1 MNRLAVWIGSFLVVA
16 VVIAIGGTLGWMKYT
31 EITAAMAAPPPPENP
46 IAVTVAESTSVD
58 YRYST
63 TVIGTVIAPRSI
75 ILSNEVP
82 GTVSHL
88 GFKSGDEVSE
98 NQKLVEL
105 DASVERARLKSA
117 AARLKMAESTL
128 SRTRQAARNRA
139 VSELEVEEAE
149 SAYSQASAEIVEL
162 EAVIAK
168 KTLVAPF
175 PSRIGLC
182 NTHIGQFLASGSQ
195 IVTLQSLEGY
205 INVDFMVP
213 QSAANFVKVGDNVK
227 LRDDQ
232 ELYVATI
239 SAIDAQADRST
250 RNLMVRAKLSPIPEH
265 LLPGDSVRVLL
276 EYGPAMKT
284 AAIPVEALR
293 RAPMKSYVY
302 VAEKDTEGK
311 LRARERQVKVGQM
324 VGDRFSV
331 LSGLEVGVNVVAD
344 GSFKLRDGALIT
356 AIAKSA
362 SNLSKATSN
371 AIQETAGK

>member
-1 MNRLAVWIGSFLVVA
+1 MNRLAVWIGSFLVTA
-16 VVIAIGGTLGWMKYT
+16 IVIAIGGTLGWIKYT
-31 EITAAMAAPPPPENP
+31 EITAAMAAPPPQENP
-46 IAVTVAESTSVD
+46 IAVTIENSTSVD

-63 TVIGTVIAPRSI
+63 TVIGTVLAPRSI
-75 ILSNEVP
+75 ILSNEIP
-82 GTVSHL
+82 GTVSQL
-88 GFKSGDEVSE
+88 GFKSGDEVIE

-117 AARLKMAESTL
+117 AARLKMSESTL

-149 SAYSQASAEIVEL
+149 SAYSQAAAEIVEL
-162 EAVIAK
+162 EATIAK
-168 KTLVAPF
+168 KTLLAPF
-175 PSRIGLC
+175 PSRIGLS

-213 QSAANFVKVGDNVK
+213 QSAADFVEVGNNIK
-227 LRDDQ
+227 LVDDQ
-232 ELYVATI
+232 EIYAATI

-250 RNLMVRAKLSPIPEH
+250 RNLMVRAKLSPVPKH
-265 LLPGDSVRVLL
+265 LVPGDSVRVLI
-276 EYGPAMKT
+276 EYGPEMKT

-302 VAEKDTEGK
+302 VAETDSEGK

-324 VGDRFSV
+324 IGGYFSV
-331 LSGLEVGVNVVAD
+331 LGGLDVGISVVAD
-344 GSFKLRDGALIT
+344 GSFKLRDGALISPIT
-356 AIAKSA
+356 KSA
-362 SNLSKATSN
+362 LTEPA
-371 AIQETAGK
+371 AGQETTGK